1 MTYFPSSKYEQNATR
16 NSQLS
21 LKISFAAHGFPTRTA
36 SKKIHTLQNKKK
48 LDERAIFAH
57 FIELF
62 QLFNLLL
69 FLHRSVS
76 QSSHEEVVELLY
88 GRNQATF
95 VW

>member
-1 MTYFPSSKYEQNATR
+1 MQVLRNPNTDKNATR

-21 LKISFAAHGFPTRTA
+21 LKISFATHGFPTRTT
-36 SKKIHTLQNKKK
+36 SNTHTTKTKK